1 MTIKSG
7 LIVLYTGA
15 GIAGLVTLLCIIGWP
30 KMSPVVSYIFWGLAL
45 VLLITGAVIDKV
57 QENYCCNNRYAQ
69 IFNTPMNAVRDP
81 DDPNPEKDFKER
93 VKDSYKRNQY
103 DRYGAR
109 RNKVS
114 QQYRYTY

>member
-1 MTIKSG
+1 MFFIFIPNKKMTIKAG

-30 KMSPVVSYIFWGLAL
+30 KMSPLVSYIFWGIAL
-45 VLLITGAVIDKV
+45 VLLITGAS
-57 QENYCCNNRYAQ
+57 YAQ

-93 VKDSYKRNQY
+93 VESSYKRHQY

-114 QQYRYTY
+114 QQYQYAY